1 MEERSAAER
10 DDVPPPSL
18 NAEVRATLE
27 EGGKVDHR
35 FGLQTFPTGE
45 RKR

>member
-18 NAEVRATLE
+18 NAEVRGTLE
-27 EGGKVDHR
+27 GIGKVVHS